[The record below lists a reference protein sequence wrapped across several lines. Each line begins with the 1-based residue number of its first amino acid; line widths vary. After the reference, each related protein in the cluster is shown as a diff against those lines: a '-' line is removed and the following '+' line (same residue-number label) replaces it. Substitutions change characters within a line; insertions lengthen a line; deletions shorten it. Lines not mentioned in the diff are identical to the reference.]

1 MITLEAP
8 KLSEELNLLEV
19 LETELGDIYI
29 YDSIIMMEGKEN
41 VTMSFRTGIFI
52 LLKLIN
58 LVKTR
63 PVVYISHRIN
73 SYAVDPND
81 YKYLEMIP
89 NLKGIALVSYS
100 DHGHEAAKFEK
111 RFFKKPFKNFRCLSD
126 AQEWAQNVLNGIV
139 IL

>member
-1 MITLEAP
+1 MIAQEAP
-8 KLSEELNLLEV
+8 QLSEALNLLEV

-52 LLKLIN
+52 LMRIIS

-63 PVVYISHRIN
+63 PVVYISHRLN
-73 SYAVDPND
+73 SYPVDPND

-89 NLKGIALVSYS
+89 NLKGIAVVSYT
-100 DHGHEAAKFEK
+100 DYGTATAKLEK
-111 RFFKKPFKNFRCLSD
+111 RFFKKPFKNFTSLSQ
-126 AQEWAQNVLNGIV
+126 AQVWAQDVIDGVV

>member
-29 YDSIIMMEGKEN
+29 YDSIILMEGKEN
-41 VTMSFRTGIFI
+41 VTISFRTGIFI
-52 LLKLIN
+52 LLKLIS

-89 NLKGIALVSYS
+89 NLKGIAIVSYS
-100 DHGHEAAKFEK
+100 DFGDATAKLEK
-111 RFFKKPFKNFRCLSD
+111 RFFNKPFKNFTSLSE
-126 AQEWAQNVLNGIV
+126 AQGWAQDVMNGV
-139 IL
+139 IIL

>member
-1 MITLEAP
+1 MITLDAP

-19 LETELGDIYI
+19 LETDLGAIYI

-41 VTMSFRTGIFI
+41 VTISFRTGIFI
-52 LLKLIN
+52 LLKLIS

-81 YKYLEMIP
+81 YKYLDMIP
-89 NLKGIALVSYS
+89 NLKGIAVVSYS
-100 DHGHEAAKFEK
+100 DFGQETAQLEK
-111 RFFKKPFKNFRCLSD
+111 RFYKKPFKCFTSLSE
-126 AQEWAQNVLNGIV
+126 AEKWAKDLHHDLAIV
-139 IL
+139 